1 MDNETH
7 VRLLGEATGRGQQ
20 LELCTT
26 QMLARGL
33 SISES
38 KARLL
43 TNAMG
48 EHGALAVLQALAERK
63 ECGGLDASALVAWL
77 KKAKAA
83 NQARNRVIHSP
94 WIRRGADGEAGFVL
108 TRGSMKLEPR
118 TEKDLRHDISALTA
132 AVVSALELL

>member
-7 VRLLGEATGRGQQ
+7 VRLLGEATGRSQQ

-26 QMLARGL
+26 QLLARGL

-38 KARLL
+38 SARLL

-48 EHGALAVLQALAERK
+48 EHGALTVLQALAERK

-77 KKAKAA
+77 KKAKDA

-94 WIRRGADGEAGFVL
+94 WIRRGGDGEAGFVL
-108 TRGSMKLEPR
+108 TKGSMRLEPR
-118 TEKDLRHDISALTA
+118 TENDLRHDISALTA
-132 AVVSALELL
+132 AVVGALELL

>member
-1 MDNETH
+1 M
-7 VRLLGEATGRGQQ
+7 RGEATGRGQQ

-38 KARLL
+38 SARLL

-48 EHGALAVLQALAERK
+48 EHGALAVLQALAKRK
-63 ECGGLDASALVAWL
+63 ERGGLDASVLVGWL

-83 NQARNRVIHSP
+83 NQARNRVLHSP
-94 WIRRGADGEAGFVL
+94 WVTSGAGGEVGFVL
-108 TRGSMKLEPR
+108 SRGSMKLEPR
-118 TEKDLRHDISALTA
+118 TEKDLRQDISALTA
-132 AVVSALELL
+132 AVVGALEIL